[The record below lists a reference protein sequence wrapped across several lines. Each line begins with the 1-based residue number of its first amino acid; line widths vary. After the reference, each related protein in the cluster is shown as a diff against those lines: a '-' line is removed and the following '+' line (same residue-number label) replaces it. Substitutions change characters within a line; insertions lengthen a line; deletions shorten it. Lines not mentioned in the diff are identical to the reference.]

1 MFPWL
6 IPIEMVPERKFPISR
21 IQDFIPEPRASLA
34 EAVMHLELL
43 SGPFLADASASY
55 KVDL

>member
-6 IPIEMVPERKFPISR
+6 IPIEMVPERKPP
-21 IQDFIPEPRASLA
+21 IQDFITEPRASLA
-34 EAVMHLELL
+34 GAVMHLELL

-55 KVDL
+55 KVDI